1 MTSEPDLSSLSPD
14 VLADAFESLA
24 EGVAVYD
31 KNERLVFYN
40 QRYKELLGPVGDLV
54 RPGLHW
60 RDLIHGCVE
69 RGVVAPEHESGADW
83 ETVSEQ
89 FRNAHAQNTEIRQQN
104 GRYYE
109 VSYHPTRS
117 GGFLVTRSD
126 VTDRYEA
133 ERLAAD
139 RDTLLSSILDANPIP
154 VCMARLDDGKVV
166 YMSKAA
172 REMLGESDH
181 AIDFYYDRD
190 RRAEYVALLKEHRKV
205 EDFLSRAR
213 SIEGSP
219 LSVSLSGVLTEFGGD
234 TCVVSS
240 ITDLTEV
247 LEREALIRQVVEAFP
262 APVLMNRADTG
273 EIIYRSP
280 ELVELLGESLNAC
293 DFYVDVRERAGFLA
307 ALRRDGAVFDYRV
320 RLKRTEGSPFWAAI
334 SGRLTEWNGEE
345 VLVTFLRDLTH
356 QLEIEAELDRRRD
369 QMFQNEKMMALG
381 GLMAG
386 VAHEL
391 NNPLSVVVG
400 HAMMLQ
406 DEALNPD
413 VLRKTRKISEAA
425 ERCSKIVKAFLSM
438 ARQEPARMEETDI
451 DEVIETAVEVAS
463 YGDALGAVT
472 IETRRGPAARPMWAD
487 PDQLTQLV
495 INLVLNAAQAI
506 AEAGRPGHVWVTSE
520 ATGDGGTRITVDDDG
535 PGVPEQI
542 AARVFEPFF
551 TTKGVGKG
559 TGIGLAMSHR
569 IVAAHGGEI
578 SVGAREGGGARF
590 VVTLPRNAPSVRSC
604 DSVEPAPRE
613 GATRRVLVIDDEPDV
628 ADLNAEILQRAGYEV
643 DAVYEARKGLELLRE
658 RPYDAILSDLN
669 MPDVDGRGVFDGI
682 SAIRPDLAS
691 RIGFLTGDTMGA
703 RSQSFLSEVDQ
714 PFIEKPVS
722 PRELR
727 AFVSRLIGR
736 AAT

>member
-31 KNERLVFYN
+31 RDERLVFYN
-40 QRYKELLGPVGDLV
+40 QRYKQLLGPVGDLV

-60 RDLIHGCVE
+60 RDLIQGCVE
-69 RGVVAPEHESGADW
+69 RGVVAPEHESGEDW

-89 FRNAHAQNTEIRQQN
+89 FRDTHAQKTEIRQQN
-104 GRYYE
+104 GRYFE

-126 VTDRYEA
+126 VTDRYKA
-133 ERLAAD
+133 EQLADD
-139 RDTLLSSILDANPIP
+139 RATLLASILDANPIP

-172 REMLGESDH
+172 REMMGEAEY
-181 AIDFYYDRD
+181 AIDFYFDQS
-190 RRAEYVALLKEHRKV
+190 RREEYVALLKEHGKV

-213 SIEGSP
+213 SIDGSP
-219 LSVSLSGVLTEFGGD
+219 LSVSLSGVVTEFGGEI
-234 TCVVSS
+234 CVVSS

-280 ELVELLGESLNAC
+280 ELVDMLGPSLNAC
-293 DFYVDVRERAGFLA
+293 DFYVDVKDRAGFLA
-307 ALRRDGAVFDYRV
+307 ALRRDDAVLDYRV
-320 RLKRTEGSPFWAAI
+320 RLKNAEGTPFFAAV

-356 QLEIEAELDRRRD
+356 LLEIETELDRRRD
-369 QMFQNEKMMALG
+369 QTFQNEKMMALG

-406 DEALNPD
+406 DEGLEPD
-413 VLRKTRKISEAA
+413 ILRKTRKISEAA
-425 ERCSKIVKAFLSM
+425 ERCSKIVKTFLSM
-438 ARQEPARMEETDI
+438 ARQAPTRMEETDVG
-451 DEVIETAVEVAS
+451 EVIETAVEVSS
-463 YGDALGAVT
+463 YGDALYAVT
-472 IETRRGPAARPMWAD
+472 IVTRRDPAAQPIWAD
-487 PDQLTQLV
+487 PDQLTQLI
-495 INLVLNAAQAI
+495 INLVLNSAQAI
-506 AEAGRPGHVWVTSE
+506 AETGRPGHIWVTSE
-520 ATGDGGTRITVDDDG
+520 ATGDGGTRITVADDG

-578 SVGAREGGGARF
+578 SVGAREGGGAKF
-590 VVTLPRNAPSVRSC
+590 VVTLPRNAASFRSG
-604 DSVEPAPRE
+604 DSVEPTPWA
-613 GATRRVLVIDDEPDV
+613 GSTRRVLVIDDEPEV

-658 RPYDAILSDLN
+658 RTYDAILSDLN
-669 MPDVDGRGVFDGI
+669 MPDVDGRGVFEGI
-682 SAIRPDLAS
+682 AAIRPELAS
-691 RIGFLTGDTMGA
+691 RIGFLTGDTMGK
-703 RSQSFLSEVDQ
+703 RSQSFLSEVEQ
-714 PFIEKPVS
+714 PYIEKPVL
-722 PRELR
+722 PKELR
-727 AFVSRLIGR
+727 AFVSRLIR
-736 AAT
+736 SAPT